1 MNLAVNRKELL
12 KAVQVLKSFVQ
23 KRKGIKY
30 LNQIELET
38 NEKCEFLLLKN
49 QNLKTTVQIMLKA
62 DIKEFGSITVDYVQL
77 ENILKFQTSEIVF
90 LESEEERLIISNGD
104 KNKSILNRII
114 YTKPVNTLY
123 DNLEETHII
132 LEKNKFMDNLK
143 KVSIS
148 ASKEIENVAVHG
160 VRIETTGEAINYVG
174 TDTYRLSYLTNTF
187 NSEKISLTLPLNIV
201 NGLIKAEKLCA
212 KDSLA
217 LSVEN
222 RIIRINLGNVI
233 IQTEI
238 TDLQFPDY
246 KTILENTNYNKKI
259 SLSTKEFKDVLKRV
273 LNVCKSNKESKNGA
287 IFNFR
292 NNKVTITANNEQTS
306 LEEEIST
313 LQKGEE
319 VRIHLNVKFLLEFV
333 NTVKDKIIEIHL
345 LNHTSS
351 VLLNPENNNEYKY
364 FTMPLALRD

>member
-38 NEKCEFLLLKN
+38 NERCEFLLLKN

-90 LESEEERLIISNGD
+90 LGSEEERLIISNGD
-104 KNKSILNRII
+104 KNKSILNRID
-114 YTKPVNTLY
+114 TKPVNTLY
-123 DNLEETHII
+123 DNFGGTHII

-148 ASKEIENVAVHG
+148 ASKEIENIAVHG
-160 VRIETTGEAINYVG
+160 VKIETTGETINYVG

-187 NSEKISLTLPLNIV
+187 NSEKINLTLPLNIV
-201 NGLIKAEKLCA
+201 NGLIKAEKLCT
-212 KDSLA
+212 KDSLT
-217 LSVEN
+217 LSIEN
-222 RIIRINLGNVI
+222 RIVRINLGNVI
-233 IQTEI
+233 VQTEI
-238 TDLQFPDY
+238 TDLRFPDY

-292 NNKVTITANNEQTS
+292 NNKVTITATNEQTS

-319 VRIHLNVKFLLEFV
+319 VRVHLNVKFLLEFV

-364 FTMPLALRD
+364 FTMPMALRD

>member
-38 NEKCEFLLLKN
+38 NERCEFLLLKN

-104 KNKSILNRII
+104 KNKSILNRI
-114 YTKPVNTLY
+114 YTKPVNTFY
-123 DNLEETHII
+123 DNFEGTHII

-201 NGLIKAEKLCA
+201 NGLIKAEKLCT
-212 KDSLA
+212 KDSLK
-217 LSVEN
+217 LSIEN
-222 RIIRINLGNVI
+222 RIVRINLGNVI
-233 IQTEI
+233 VQTEI
-238 TDLQFPDY
+238 TDLRFPDY

-259 SLSTKEFKDVLKRV
+259 SLSTKEFKDILKRV

-292 NNKVTITANNEQTS
+292 NNKVTITATNEQTS

-319 VRIHLNVKFLLEFV
+319 VRIHLNAKFLLEFV

-364 FTMPLALRD
+364 FTMPLALRV